1 MGSDAS
7 TVHHFPSH
15 LVSSSGSKLRVVVC
29 SPRCMDGGTRDAPFP
44 KNVDMHFLARDVAL
58 LIEKLWGGKAVYVAG
73 WAYGASASGG
83 GFGWLS

>member
-1 MGSDAS
+1 
-7 TVHHFPSH
+7 
-15 LVSSSGSKLRVVVC
+15 
-29 SPRCMDGGTRDAPFP
+29 MDGGTRDAPFP